1 LALAALGWGSAR
13 PGVRVA
19 YFYKPPF
26 DTTAVVVAARSRL
39 VILTHGD
46 EDYRAKLRRAGYAG
60 PLLQYIAANE
70 AEGPGPYAN
79 THAACDAAYR
89 PYQRTVADR
98 AGVFCRQI
106 HPHESWF
113 LHNRQ
118 GERLWSRQR
127 SADGVWRTTY
137 LMNPASPGWR
147 AFLIARLR
155 QYRRL
160 GWDGFFLDNVDLSRA
175 GLLRQP
181 EDRGGVAEY
190 PTDAA
195 YRAAEVG
202 YLQALRTAFPHVPL
216 WANLT
221 HDPGEAGGWGVYL
234 AQLDGVMVENFGLG
248 WRRSP
253 LAAAARAA
261 QWQNV
266 RAALAAG
273 KSVLAVEQ
281 GGRGDWRRL
290 QMGLALYWALQPAP
304 GQLYFR
310 YGDADDQDYRTLWWY
325 PAYAFQPPPALGPL
339 TGAGLEWRRR
349 YPDGE
354 LKLDLA
360 AGSATLP
367 PAWAHAWR

>member
-1 LALAALGWGSAR
+1 MALAGLGWGSPP
-13 PGVRVA
+13 PGVRLA

-26 DTTAVVVAARSRL
+26 DTPAAVVAARSRL

-46 EDYRAKLRRAGYAG
+46 EAYLAQLRRAGYRG

-70 AEGPGPYAN
+70 AEGPGPYPNHA
-79 THAACDAAYR
+79 AACDAAYR

-98 AGVFCRQI
+98 PGVFCRQI
-106 HPHESWF
+106 HPHERWF
-113 LHNRQ
+113 LHNRR

-160 GWDGFFLDNVDLSRA
+160 GFDGFFLDNVDLSRA

-181 EDRGGVAEY
+181 GDRGGVAEFA
-190 PTDAA
+190 TDDA

-202 YLQALRTAFPHVPL
+202 YLAALRAAFPHLPL

-221 HDPGEAGGWGVYL
+221 HDPGQPGGWANYL
-234 AQLDGVMVENFGLG
+234 ALLDGVMVEDFGPG
-248 WRRSP
+248 WRRRP
-253 LAAAARAA
+253 LDADARAA

-273 KSVLAVEQ
+273 KSVLAVAQ
-281 GGRGDWRRL
+281 GGRGDRARL
-290 QMGLALYWALQPAP
+290 AFALALYWALQPAR
-304 GQLYFR
+304 GRLYFR
-310 YGDADDQDYRTLWWY
+310 YADADDRDYRTLWWY
-325 PAYAFQPPPALGPL
+325 PAYAFQPPPPLGPL
-339 TGAGLEWRRR
+339 TGAGLDWRRP
-349 YPDGE
+349 YPGGE
-354 LKLDLA
+354 LQLHLA
-360 AGSATLP
+360 AATATLP
-367 PAWAHAWR
+367 PAWARAWR